1 MKQIQTVDAT
11 NGKQTNTSL
20 LSALVVGGHKPK
32 GVRLTGLTLVLLNTG
47 NVDVATLK
55 DGKDVGDRLLSDC
68 LAIVGQNRL
77 YWPHL
82 TSTATCPSKTHA

>member
-1 MKQIQTVDAT
+1 M
-11 NGKQTNTSL
+11 
-20 LSALVVGGHKPK
+20 
-32 GVRLTGLTLVLLNTG
+32 LLNTG